1 MAPVKGHFKS
11 LRRTNATRRNDMM
24 PSALVCLPNKQ
35 HVLWPHRPV
44 ADSNA
49 VDQPRPESALA
60 EFATRTDV
68 QGGDCAWQTGLRVSG
83 HPLVHVEESAVKIH
97 AYRAWLSLE
106 PRRGAYPVVSTTRSR
121 RSTVDMILLR
131 RLGRHP
137 AIIVPGRRLCGH
149 VVFRHSARTPDRSG
163 NVTSHGLALDPP
175 MFCPF
180 VEIPETPRSE
190 EQHIERRR
198 HSLRR

>member
-1 MAPVKGHFKS
+1 MAKQKG
-11 LRRTNATRRNDMM
+11 LRVTQPLGWFTEQTWSM
-24 PSALVCLPNKQ
+24 PSEQ
-35 HVLWPHRPV
+35 HLLRFHGPAVGPYV
-44 ADSNA
+44 
-49 VDQPRPESALA
+49 VDQAGPESALA

-149 VVFRHSARTPDRSG
+149 VCVR
-163 NVTSHGLALDPP
+163 ALG
-175 MFCPF
+175 
-180 VEIPETPRSE
+180 TNTGS
-190 EQHIERRR
+190 
-198 HSLRR
+198 